1 MTTTDLSS
9 QVVQIKVILKKIET
23 NVSEVTYD
31 EVISALNQIY
41 YIIISKKD
49 KEIKDI
55 FSSLSFNTIILFL
68 QYEEIE
74 DKIIKILEAYI
85 QFVSIETIV
94 DQYEDFINIGLTNK
108 KESIVNLTL
117 QELLNGIQKNSQ
129 LCEVIT
135 RKFLD
140 KIVNCFSLH
149 VQSISKLVSKLMTEI
164 LSKNEDCLS
173 LFLERDSLDALYAQ
187 CEKNEVVKFT
197 VYDLIVT
204 ISSASDFNFE
214 KCKEAGLFDAMLSEI
229 DSKDILV
236 KLNTIELFIK
246 LLSNENLFDFFEKSE
261 IMTKLINEL
270 RKDPEDENANI
281 EDKLFLHGIIKFFT
295 SLADINM
302 KSFTDIQQKYDILS
316 LFEMQFN
323 KNDISTKE
331 IIIITIGS
339 IGSTYEGLIL
349 LHQQNTLLQTMLD
362 YYPSLSGNL
371 KIVYLQ
377 NLSCILTICKLSD
390 EVENITQKIYNGIH
404 GKPTTLKELIQIGNQ
419 VFDDSRIA
427 AYAVIKG
434 IAVHNWGLK
443 ELDNSPEFIKFIL
456 DRSQESNRLGQDWKY
471 SIIETMVNHPS
482 SSEIVRPDTLIK
494 FKVYLKQGPYYK
506 YVEPKVVVK
515 GAN

>member
-1 MTTTDLSS
+1 MTTTDLSNK
-9 QVVQIKVILKKIET
+9 VVQIKAVLKKIET
-23 NVSEVTYD
+23 NVSEVTYE
-31 EVISALNQIY
+31 EVITTLNQIY
-41 YIIISKKD
+41 YIVISKKD
-49 KEIKDI
+49 NEIKDI

-85 QFVSIETIV
+85 QFVSIEAIV
-94 DQYEDFINIGLTNK
+94 DQYEDFINIGLTNP
-108 KESIVNLTL
+108 KESIICLTL
-117 QELLNGIQKNSQ
+117 KELLNGIQNNNQ

-149 VQSISKLVSKLMTEI
+149 VQSISKLVSQLMAEI
-164 LSKNEDCLS
+164 LSKNEDCLD
-173 LFLERDSLDALYAQ
+173 LFLERDSLNALYAQ

-197 VYDLIVT
+197 IYDLIIT
-204 ISSASDFNFE
+204 ISSVNNTNFE
-214 KCKEAGLFDAMLSEI
+214 KCKKAGLFDSMLNEI

-236 KLNTIELFIK
+236 KLNTIELFVK
-246 LLSNENLFDFFEKSE
+246 LLSNENLYNFFEKSE
-261 IMTKLINEL
+261 IMRKLINEVQ
-270 RKDPEDENANI
+270 KDPEDENVDI
-281 EDKLFLHGIIKFFT
+281 EDKLFLHSIIKFFS
-295 SLADINM
+295 SLADFNM
-302 KSFTDIQQKYDILS
+302 KSFKDIQNKYDLLS

-323 KNDISTKE
+323 KNDLSTKE
-331 IIIITIGS
+331 IIIITVGS

-349 LHQQNTLLQTMLD
+349 LNEQHTLLQTILD

-371 KIVYLQ
+371 KIIYLQ
-377 NLSCILTICKLSD
+377 NLSCILTICKLSE
-390 EVENITQKIYNGIH
+390 EVEKITQSIYQGIH
-404 GKPTTLKELIQIGNQ
+404 GKPNTLKELIQIANQ
-419 VFDDSRIA
+419 VFEDARIA

-443 ELDNSPEFIKFIL
+443 ELDNSTEFIKFIL
-456 DRSQESNRLGQDWKY
+456 DRGQEPNRLGQDWKY

-482 SSEIVRPDTLIK
+482 SSTILRPDTLVK